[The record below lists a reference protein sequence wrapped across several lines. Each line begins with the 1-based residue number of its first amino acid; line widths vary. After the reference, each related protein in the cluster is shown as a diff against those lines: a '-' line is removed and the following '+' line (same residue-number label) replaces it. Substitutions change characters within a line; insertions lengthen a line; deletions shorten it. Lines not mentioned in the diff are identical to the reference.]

1 MSALSGWP
9 ASAAAM
15 VRAQLL
21 MNALGSGW
29 AQAAWAIVAM
39 MMLSMSTISL
49 ALSMARMNLVE
60 AVMARISWS
69 VQGVSPVKG
78 LCMSWGGGP

>member
-60 AVMARISWS
+60 AVMVRISWS
-69 VQGVSPVKG
+69 VQGVSSVEG
-78 LCMSWGGGP
+78 FCGGWGGGP